1 MTRESM
7 VFYRSFVEG
16 IAELDEKDQLEA
28 FWNIVNYAL
37 DGKEPEG
44 KGAAKAIFKMA
55 KPQID
60 KEIISADN
68 KLARNCIEY
77 KKWRSSVLNRDNFA
91 CQICGKIG
99 GTLNAHHI
107 KHFATHPELRF
118 DIDNGLTLC
127 ESCHR
132 EVHRNERKLCSL

>member
-16 IAELDEKDQLEA
+16 IAELDEKDQLEV
-28 FWNIVNYAL
+28 FWAIINY
-37 DGKEPEG
+37 GIYGMEPEE
-44 KGAAKAIFKMA
+44 KGVAKAMFMLA

-60 KEIISADN
+60 KGIISSNN
-68 KLARNCIEY
+68 KLARNCTEY
-77 KKWRSSVLNRDNFA
+77 KKWRLSVFNRDNFT

-132 EVHRNERKLCSL
+132 EVHRNERKFCSL